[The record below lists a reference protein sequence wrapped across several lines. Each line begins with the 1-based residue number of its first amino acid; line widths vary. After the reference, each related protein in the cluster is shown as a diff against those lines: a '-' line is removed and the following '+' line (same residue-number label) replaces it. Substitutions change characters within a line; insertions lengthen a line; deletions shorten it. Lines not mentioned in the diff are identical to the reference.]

1 FYSEAHLL
9 LLKLLTN
16 VSAALKSGLQNF
28 LKTLKVSSAAGC
40 FVELLQKTSLNHM
53 EGPQDSRPN
62 ETAFEHFHLKSCIDF
77 KPRQTEKCY
86 LSVRK
91 NPGCYSYVSRII
103 KSGQVVS
110 IGEQCDHLGIV
121 EHEFLH
127 VLGLYH
133 EQSRYDRDD
142 YITIMWKNIK
152 DGTKSTPT
160 SSTTF
165 NAPYDYLSLMHY
177 GKNFFSKNMENTI
190 VTKLPQYQDK
200 IGQRMEMSPTDIYKL
215 NHLYNCSKFSL
226 LLKSPLYI
234 HYFKMFA

>member
-1 FYSEAHLL
+1 MLIVVHSVIKRSFTLAATLIGESKSFELQSHKCSNSQRLKCSEMTVRTWMTERA
-9 LLKLLTN
+9 
-16 VSAALKSGLQNF
+16 F
-28 LKTLKVSSAAGC
+28 I
-40 FVELLQKTSLNHM
+40 
-53 EGPQDSRPN
+53 
-62 ETAFEHFHLKSCIDF
+62 AFEHFHLKSCIDF

-152 DGTKSTPT
+152 DGTVTSFKKSTPT